1 MIKSEKEALKKII
14 KQELKDL
21 EGLLSLSG
29 SSAKTVKLDQTATGR
44 VSRID
49 AIQQQKMA
57 MNSLRRDSEREQRL
71 IRVLARIDDEL
82 FGICE
87 ECDQPIPFKRLQI
100 KPESRFCI
108 SCQVLME

>member
-1 MIKSEKEALKKII
+1 MIKSEKQALKQII
-14 KQELKDL
+14 KQELKEL
-21 EGLLSLSG
+21 RELLSLSS
-29 SSAKTVKLDQTATGR
+29 SSAKTVELDQTSTGR

-57 MNSLRRDSEREQRL
+57 INSLRRDSEREQKL
-71 IRVLARIDDEL
+71 IRVLSFIDDKQ

-87 ECDQPIPFKRLQI
+87 ECDQPIAFKRLQI

-108 SCQVLME
+108 GCQTLLE